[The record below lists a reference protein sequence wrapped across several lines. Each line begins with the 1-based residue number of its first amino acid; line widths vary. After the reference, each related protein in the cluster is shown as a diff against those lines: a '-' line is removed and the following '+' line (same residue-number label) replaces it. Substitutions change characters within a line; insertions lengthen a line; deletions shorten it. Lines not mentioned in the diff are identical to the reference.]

1 MKRLTSVILL
11 SAYGLVSL
19 LGHAGFDVLGLH
31 SHNSSH
37 THLHESHVATGS
49 VGNEH
54 HAHHCEHFHGANHS
68 GEHASEQS
76 DKPFNDNQHEHESE
90 DCTVCQFF
98 GLLKTQI
105 VAVSLPV
112 VTSVLV
118 YHDSFHASEVRVS
131 FDFTFLPNPRG
142 PPSLSA

>member
-31 SHNSSH
+31 SH

-98 GLLKTQI
+98 GLLKTQSI
-105 VAVSLPV
+105 AVSLPV

-118 YHDSFHASEVRVS
+118 YHDSFHASDVRVS